1 VPVEDVAPRR
11 EPIVVPTVLETVL
24 PGASVP
30 ETPAS
35 VVFLVAEPV
44 DAWESR
50 TNLFGDPER

>member
-1 VPVEDVAPRR
+1 M
-11 EPIVVPTVLETVL
+11 LETVL